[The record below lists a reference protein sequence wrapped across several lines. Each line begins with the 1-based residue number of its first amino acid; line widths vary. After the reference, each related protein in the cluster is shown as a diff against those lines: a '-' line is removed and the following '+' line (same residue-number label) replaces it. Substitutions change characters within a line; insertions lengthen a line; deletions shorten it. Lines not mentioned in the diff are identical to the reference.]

1 MADTRPPR
9 PLDALRERDYRWFWI
24 GAFIS
29 NTGGWMQNATIPYVV
44 FQLTGSA
51 GEVGLTGFFQY
62 LPFMV
67 MGIAGGALADRFP
80 RRRLLI
86 WAQVAQAGAA
96 FALWAVVASG
106 TATVAMVAGL
116 AFVAGLLGG
125 VNTPIWQAF
134 VVELVP
140 RELLLGAVTLNSTQ
154 FNASRALGPFLA
166 GIVIAV
172 WGAQAAF
179 LLNAVSFGAVVF
191 VLLLIRAGSDGTRR
205 TVEGGVLAGLG
216 RAARYTRATPAIFA
230 CCLAIMAVAGLGSP
244 LFSYLPVYGEEI
256 FGVTGV
262 QLGLLF
268 GAGGIGSVIA
278 APVLL
283 SVAPRMPRA
292 RLLAGAMAT
301 YGASVVAVGLLPG
314 YWAVL
319 GALLFFGGAYL
330 SIASTINT
338 TIQLVVREDLR
349 GTVIALYLMCL
360 TGALPLGLFL
370 WGQAADAI
378 GLRTTTVVAGA
389 LLVAVTGVFWVTG
402 RFRVMAAADDA
413 RDAALEGD

>member
-301 YGASVVAVGLLPG
+301 YGAAVVAVGLLPG

-319 GALLFFGGAYL
+319 GALLFFGGRVPVHRVDHQHHHPAGGPGGPPGHGD
-330 SIASTINT
+330 
-338 TIQLVVREDLR
+338 RP
-349 GTVIALYLMCL
+349 
-360 TGALPLGLFL
+360 LPDVPDG
-370 WGQAADAI
+370 G
-378 GLRTTTVVAGA
+378 
-389 LLVAVTGVFWVTG
+389 
-402 RFRVMAAADDA
+402 AAAGPVPVGA
-413 RDAALEGD
+413 GGGRHRPAAHHRGGRCPVGGGDRGVLGDRSVPGHGCGR